1 MIKRK
6 LVILTG
12 ALSLYAY
19 GITNLALPTY
29 VIDKVEKEKLETE
42 SNSLGGVKNI
52 SDWFALM
59 PSPLDFDVDNNNSI
73 DGAEHYAYVKQVRW
87 LFFNSPFVMDADA
100 DNSGYADSQEWDA
113 QVAKVRVS
121 GEWVEVFDTDKS
133 GKMDVKEELSA
144 TKHIK
149 DIYTY
154 YGNVVQ
160 HSAIAWGNTVDP
172 DEIQSKY
179 MGEDWQ
185 MDGAEISRY
194 LNDNKASFVF
204 YYDWNAD
211 GKVTGIEAETASNV
225 IQRTFSQINDYLL
238 KKKEQKYSDYL

>member
-6 LVILTG
+6 SVVLLG

-19 GITNLALPTY
+19 GITNQSLPTY
-29 VIDKVEKEKLETE
+29 VIDKAEKEKLSIEP
-42 SNSLGGVKNI
+42 NVLGGVKNI
-52 SDWFALM
+52 SDWFTLM
-59 PSPLDFDVDNNNSI
+59 PSPLDFDVDKNGSI
-73 DGAEHYAYVKQVRW
+73 DASEHYAYTKKVRW
-87 LFFNSPFVMDADA
+87 LFLNSPFLMDADA
-100 DNSGYADSQEWDA
+100 DNSGYTDSQEWDR
-113 QVAKVRVS
+113 QIAKVRVD
-121 GEWVEVFDTDKS
+121 GEWVAVFDTDQS

-144 TKHIK
+144 TKHMK
-149 DIYTY
+149 DVYDY
-154 YGNVVQ
+154 YGGVVQ
-160 HSAIAWGNTVDP
+160 HAALTWGNTVNS

-225 IQRTFSQINDYLL
+225 VQRTFSQINDYLL
-238 KKKEQKYSDYL
+238 KMKEQKYSDYL